1 MRVSTAT
8 VKKEAKIYQT
18 RLVRPVVGGCSIQ
31 YYGAVELPK
40 NEGNGIVVAGAQQC
54 SNLKPGKDEAR
65 THEVGD

>member
-1 MRVSTAT
+1 MRVYCHCQEGR
-8 VKKEAKIYQT
+8 KKIYQT